1 MSLESDHN
9 SLEQYGRRNNIEIC
23 GILGSIPDQN
33 LEQKLI
39 KILAEIDVSVSAND
53 IEAYHRMGLS
63 VNNSRRLFP

>member
-9 SLEQYGRRNNIEIC
+9 SLEQYGWRNNIEIC

-39 KILAEIDVSVSAND
+39 KILAEINASVSAND
-53 IEAYHRMGLS
+53 IEAYHRMGSS